1 MTIPGHQLVLKFGA
15 DPSGFITK
23 WGIYTHILHSNSK
36 REKSFYPPIIWCC
49 FCSSTFWHAWGFLID
64 LRVFIWFFQGK
75 LPMEW
80 SKENPPRLRWVMWK
94 CIFQKSPG
102 CRSRSK
108 VGGPGLATTGTADF
122 MWIFRDFFGT
132 ICYKLF
138 NDFYGHMKQ
147 KLGNMSD
154 KFRAIWLEHGTVSL
168 TFWIWTLV
176 PQMFFQSVET
186 RIWVLGVTLCFAC
199 IFCVYQSA
207 ERSCSQV
214 RTIFDL
220 WNVSKDRYLSFTWS
234 CLQVSSNIL
243 NGAACTILGMVK
255 LLKRNSSEAQ
265 NYGWIK
271 PIIPWVWGMNIHNFR
286 VNRRAPAGFCWW

>member
-1 MTIPGHQLVLKFGA
+1 MTIPGHQLVLKFGWCW
-15 DPSGFITK
+15 PK
-23 WGIYTHILHSNSK
+23 WFYHKMRIYTHILHSNSK

-147 KLGNMSD
+147 KLGNMSE

-186 RIWVLGVTLCFAC
+186 RICVLGMTLCFA
-199 IFCVYQSA
+199 VYFVTINPL
-207 ERSCSQV
+207 RGLRGPVGRFGQV
-214 RTIFDL
+214 LISETSPRTDIYHL
-220 WNVSKDRYLSFTWS
+220 PGHVSKFHQTFWTVQPARYLEWWNFWNETV
-234 CLQVSSNIL
+234 Q
-243 NGAACTILGMVK
+243 K
-255 LLKRNSSEAQ
+255 LRIMD
-265 NYGWIK
+265 G
-271 PIIPWVWGMNIHNFR
+271 
-286 VNRRAPAGFCWW
+286 